1 MDVCYINNYLF
12 TMIKYSI
19 QLLYIFAFLLAS
31 DQLLAQPPKT
41 KPATIQKP
49 GIEFPVAAQEVI
61 TDALPQPIVNLKD
74 ITVYSDIVY
83 ETISGFRSLRLDL
96 YSRTV
101 KSAAAPLVIFVHGG
115 GFTKGNKRATAN
127 FENWPEVLAG
137 LARKGCV
144 VASVEYRLSSEV
156 SFPAPLDDVKSALRF
171 LRANSKK
178 YGIDPQKV
186 GIWGTDAGAQLAA
199 LVALTG
205 GEDGIASSDKSNGQ
219 YSEAVQAWAGWYG
232 TYDLSELIKGMS
244 IQSSEGKPASS
255 QSGIVVPLAFY
266 NCTDKGCSP
275 EIIKNASPISFVD
288 EQDPSALLIHG
299 KKDQLVPLS
308 QTEAMEIRM
317 GEKGEKVE
325 VIYIDGVGHGW
336 VGENLKSTQD
346 ASRRAVL
353 ATCDFFQRELGF

>member
-1 MDVCYINNYLF
+1 MNVCYINNYLF
-12 TMIKYSI
+12 TMIRYSI

-49 GIEFPVAAQEVI
+49 GIEFPVAAQEV
-61 TDALPQPIVNLKD
+61 TSDPLSQSIVNLKE

-83 ETISGFRSLRLDL
+83 ETIPGFRSLRLDL

-101 KSAAAPLVIFVHGG
+101 KPAAAPLVIFIHGG
-115 GFTKGNKRATAN
+115 AFTTGNKRATAN

-186 GIWGTDAGAQLAA
+186 GIWGASNGAQLAA

-219 YSEAVQAWAGWYG
+219 YSEAVQALAGWYG

-275 EIIKNASPISFVD
+275 EIIKNASPINFVD
-288 EQDPSALLIHG
+288 ERDPPALLIHG

-336 VGENLKSTQD
+336 QADDLKSTQD
-346 ASRRAVL
+346 ASRKAVL